1 VTSLFPGARTR
12 PTTTVGRVS
21 ASSVS
26 PPDGGSRP
34 VLGRTFAAASA
45 AVRGGPDVD
54 QERQRRVWRLI
65 GPLFGAV
72 WVVFLSEPARESWAN
87 PDPVLRWCGIVGV
100 ALSAAGFVT
109 SVFLLRRTFA
119 VEGRIAGRWAILSV
133 AVQVVG
139 VVLACLAAQEHGLV
153 GTVFISVSAVYLLR
167 TPRALLVTVG
177 LAIVM
182 LVLPRVIPGWEP
194 EDGNVAALVLATL
207 ATYGFA
213 QLVERN
219 HQLQLAQEEVAALA
233 VSRERERIARD
244 MHDVLGHSLTV
255 ISVKSELAGRLV
267 EADPA
272 RAAAEVA
279 DIQSLARSALAD
291 VRGMVAATRHVTLA
305 GELAAARRALDAAG
319 IEAQLPGAVDA
330 VPEDLRELFAWAVRE
345 GTTNVLRHA
354 AAGRVV
360 VTLAPD
366 RIVVEDDGRGAEPC
380 PDDDGAA
387 GHPSAPGSPGDV
399 PGHGLAG
406 LRERATAAGATVET
420 GPSPL
425 GGFRLAVRA
434 GRRPGGATGA
444 RIGR

>member
-1 VTSLFPGARTR
+1 
-12 PTTTVGRVS
+12 VGRS
-21 ASSVS
+21 
-26 PPDGGSRP
+26 
-34 VLGRTFAAASA
+34 LAAAVA
-45 AVRGGPDVD
+45 GPNATA
-54 QERQRRVWRLI
+54 ERQRRIWRLV
-65 GPLFGAV
+65 GPMFGAV
-72 WVVFLSEPARESWAN
+72 WVVFLSEPARASWQN
-87 PDPVLRWCGIVGV
+87 PDPVLRWCGILGV
-100 ALSAAGFVT
+100 ALSAVGFVM
-109 SVFLLRRTFA
+109 SVFLLRQTFA
-119 VEGRIAGRWAILSV
+119 VEGRNGRWWAVFSV
-133 AVQVVG
+133 AIQVVG

-167 TPRALLVTVG
+167 TPRALLVTAG
-177 LAIVM
+177 LAVVM
-182 LVLPRVIPGWEP
+182 FVLPRVIPGWEP
-194 EDGNVAALVLATL
+194 EDGNIAALVLATL

-219 HQLQLAQEEVAALA
+219 RQLQLAQEEVAALA

-279 DIQSLARSALAD
+279 DIQALARSALAD

-354 AAGRVV
+354 AAARVV

-380 PDDDGAA
+380 PDDDAVGP
-387 GHPSAPGSPGDV
+387 GPTAPGSPGDA

-406 LRERATAAGATVET
+406 LRERAAAAGASVET

-434 GRRPGGATGA
+434 GRRSGAPTGA

>member
-1 VTSLFPGARTR
+1 MTSPFPGARTR
-12 PTTTVGRVS
+12 PTTTVGRVT
-21 ASSVS
+21 ASSTPPPS
-26 PPDGGSRP
+26 PDDRH
-34 VLGRTFAAASA
+34 VVGRALASA
-45 AVRGGPDVD
+45 VAGPGASA
-54 QERQRRVWRLI
+54 ERQRRVWRLV

-72 WVVFLSEPARESWAN
+72 WVVFLSEPARASWDN
-87 PDPVLRWCGIVGV
+87 PDPVLRWCGILGV
-100 ALSAAGFVT
+100 ALSAVGFVA
-109 SVFLLRRTFA
+109 SVFLLRQTFG
-119 VEGRIAGRWAILSV
+119 VEGRNARGWSWFSV
-133 AVQVVG
+133 LVQAVG

-153 GTVFISVSAVYLLR
+153 GLVFISVSAVYLLR
-167 TPRALLVTVG
+167 SPRALLVTVG

-219 HQLQLAQEEVAALA
+219 RQLQLAQEEVAALA

-291 VRGMVAATRHVTLA
+291 VRGMVTATRHVTLA

-330 VPEDLRELFAWAVRE
+330 VPEELREVFAWTVRE

-366 RIVVEDDGRGAEPC
+366 RIVVEDDGRGAAPC
-380 PDDDGAA
+380 PDDAEEGGAGTA
-387 GHPSAPGSPGDV
+387 EPTGSPGDA

-406 LRERATAAGATVET
+406 LRERAAAAGAAVET

-434 GRRPGGATGA
+434 RRRPSGLTGA